1 MTWGAEGKK
10 RDLIALILVE
20 VGLILWVIGWLVGLF
35 LLWTS
40 PRWRT
45 KDKVLATVLYPG
57 GMLVGAFIAVLP
69 LYMAGWRSRPDSE
82 GYRCWPTA
90 PQTPV
95 CKLFGN
101 RFWPWPVGILVA
113 LIFIGIPIVVTVHM
127 IRSHRDGHDES
138 SEGQPFMYGS
148 TTELGADPAE

>member
-69 LYMAGWRSRPDSE
+69 LYMAGWRSRP
-82 GYRCWPTA
+82 TA
-90 PQTPV
+90 RATGVGPQRLKPPSASCLGTG
-95 CKLFGN
+95 FG
-101 RFWPWPVGILVA
+101 
-113 LIFIGIPIVVTVHM
+113 H
-127 IRSHRDGHDES
+127 
-138 SEGQPFMYGS
+138 GQS
-148 TTELGADPAE
+148 ASLWR